1 MGITNEVIH
10 LFQGIVVFL
19 ALIVE
24 LLHLLEVVERILDRL
39 RGLHDFL
46 GRVDDALC
54 KVGGVCD
61 HPLGVCAA
69 CQEATARHK
78 H

>member
-1 MGITNEVIH
+1 MGVPHEVVH

-24 LLHLLEVVERILDRL
+24 LLDLLEVVKRVLDRL
-39 RGLHDFL
+39 GGLHDFL
-46 GRVDDALC
+46 GRVDDTLC
-54 KVGGVCD
+54 KIGGVCD